1 MTDSGCKDSG
11 ELVYEAPELEIHKLS
26 AIVMSGATGGG
37 DSGFTG
43 FNDGTTGAGSSGE
56 GFDDDE
62 DEHIGNPLG
71 PDW

>member
-1 MTDSGCKDSG
+1 MTDSGYNDSG

-26 AIVMSGATGGG
+26 AIVMAGATGGG

-43 FNDGTTGAGSSGE
+43 FQDGQPGSN
-56 GFDDDE
+56 DE
-62 DEHIGNPLG
+62 DGEDEGIGNPLG